1 MFRDSRGVVH
11 TVSSADPLADLPP
24 GAARALQSALLEP
37 SVDGATVDV
46 GSVLERCDAVR
57 ELVERWQDAFFAALP
72 DDVDLEEEGRWAAE
86 AGMSL
91 DDVEAGYSEQDDE
104 ADDLDVDLLGADYEG
119 ADYEGAGDELDGLVE
134 LLEREEPDEDDPR
147 RLLPDELV
155 AVLERELLLLPL
167 RVRLEALVAAAD
179 LVQSWSELVADHEKL
194 LGHLVLA
201 HGVVAPGAGDRAHE
215 VLADRHAALHVA
227 DGPAHPHADPS
238 PYAPDSDAGTDA

>member
-11 TVSSADPLADLPP
+11 TVSSADPLEDLPP
-24 GAARALQSALLEP
+24 GAARALQESLLQP
-37 SVDGATVDV
+37 GPTDL

-72 DDVDLEEEGRWAAE
+72 DEVDVEEEARWAAE

-91 DDVEAGYSEQDDE
+91 ADVEAQYEDE
-104 ADDLDVDLLGADYEG
+104 
-119 ADYEGAGDELDGLVE
+119 
-134 LLEREEPDEDDPR
+134 DEDDDEPGFDLAALGDEDADDEPDDLVDLVEDDEHDPR
-147 RLLPDELV
+147 RVLPEDLV

-179 LVQSWSELVADHEKL
+179 LVSTWSDLVADHEKL

-201 HGVVAPGAGDRAHE
+201 HGESQESSGHE
-215 VLADRHAALHVA
+215 GLVDRHAVLHGET
-227 DGPAHPHADPS
+227 GPAHAR
-238 PYAPDSDAGTDA
+238 

>member
-24 GAARALQSALLEP
+24 GAARALQSALMSP
-37 SVDGATVDV
+37 STGGATVDV

-57 ELVERWQDAFFAALP
+57 ELVERWQDAFFAGLP
-72 DDVDLEEEGRWAAE
+72 DDVDLEEEARWAAE

-91 DDVEAGYSEQDDE
+91 DEVEAGYSEEQDDE
-104 ADDLDVDLLGADYEG
+104 DELDLDLLGADPGER
-119 ADYEGAGDELDGLVE
+119 DDELDELVE
-134 LLEREEPDEDDPR
+134 LLQPDDEHDPR
-147 RLLPDELV
+147 RVLPEELV
-155 AVLERELLLLPL
+155 GVLERELLLLPL

-201 HGVVAPGAGDRAHE
+201 HDEPQAGTGHE
-215 VLADRHAALHVA
+215 LLVERHAALHA
-227 DGPAHPHADPS
+227 LTGPAHALPAVP
-238 PYAPDSDAGTDA
+238 

>member
-57 ELVERWQDAFFAALP
+57 ELVERWQDAFFASLP

-91 DDVEAGYSEQDDE
+91 DDVEAGYSEQDDDE
-104 ADDLDVDLLGADYEG
+104 ELDLDLLGADPSDRD
-119 ADYEGAGDELDGLVE
+119 AELDELVE
-134 LLEREEPDEDDPR
+134 LMQPDSDDPR
-147 RLLPDELV
+147 RILPEELV

-194 LGHLVLA
+194 LGHLVLRHA
-201 HGVVAPGAGDRAHE
+201 EAQVTTGHE
-215 VLADRHAALHVA
+215 LLVDRHAALHA
-227 DGPAHPHADPS
+227 GSGPAHPS
-238 PYAPDSDAGTDA
+238 